1 MLVSLTAMKTAF
13 KIFISL
19 VTIYAVTSSALAQS
33 SVEEVATGAE
43 AAVKEMTASDINVYE
58 LIKDK
63 GGPVIYPLAV
73 ISIVTVVLIFFF
85 FITIRSNKV
94 VSDRFMN
101 NAEIL
106 IRKKDYL
113 GLTAQCNNSNESMAR
128 ITEKAVDFMTNNTG
142 VGFNE
147 VREVAEAEGS
157 RQAGML
163 NNRIGYLS
171 DIGSIATMMGLLGT
185 VIGMIVTFMRISQGN
200 VDGVQQMKVA
210 EGVYPALITTGIGL
224 SIGIVAMIFYS
235 FFRGKVQKYIAELE
249 AAAVH
254 IMALLSA
261 QHNRV
266 ARQRADSRSELRQNQ
281 SRQYFEDE
289 EEMATIAGEFAMPEN
304 QGRRRRD
311 AGNDALNDDIDGEMP
326 NSGRSR
332 TVEGI

>member
-1 MLVSLTAMKTAF
+1 MKTAF
-13 KIFISL
+13 KTFITL
-19 VTIYAVTSSALAQS
+19 VTMHIVTSTALAQ
-33 SVEEVATGAE
+33 VASDT
-43 AAVKEMTASDINVYE
+43 AAPAKEMTAADINVYE

-73 ISIVTVVLIFFF
+73 ISVLTVVLIFFF

-94 VSDRFMN
+94 VSDRFMS

-113 GLTAQCNNSNESMAR
+113 GLVAQCNNSNESMAR
-128 ITEKAVDFMTNNTG
+128 ITEKAVDFMTSNTG
-142 VGFNE
+142 VSFNE

-157 RQAGML
+157 RQSGML
-163 NNRIGYLS
+163 VNRISYLS

-249 AAAVH
+249 AAATH

-261 QHNRV
+261 QHNRA
-266 ARQRADSRSELRQNQ
+266 ARQRADVRTENRQNQ
-281 SRQYFEDE
+281 SRQYFEDADE
-289 EEMATIAGEFAMPEN
+289 VASIAEEFAIPGN
-304 QGRRRRD
+304 QGQRRLVRQND
-311 AGNDALNDDIDGEMP
+311 LDGPLPGSGN
-326 NSGRSR
+326 SR
-332 TVEGI
+332 AVEGI

>member
-1 MLVSLTAMKTAF
+1 MKTAF
-13 KIFISL
+13 KIFITL
-19 VTIYAVTSSALAQS
+19 VTIFAVTGTALAQGS
-33 SVEEVATGAE
+33 ADAATPA
-43 AAVKEMTASDINVYE
+43 KEMTAGDINVYE

-85 FITIRSNKV
+85 FITIRSNRV

-113 GLTAQCNNSNESMAR
+113 GLVAQCNNSDESMAR
-128 ITEKAVDFMTNNTG
+128 ITEKAVDFMTSNTG
-142 VGFNE
+142 VAFNE

-157 RQAGML
+157 RQSGML
-163 NNRIGYLS
+163 NNRISYLS

-249 AAAVH
+249 AAATH

-261 QHNRV
+261 QHNRA
-266 ARQRADSRSELRQNQ
+266 ARQRADMRAEQRQQQAQNQ
-281 SRQYFEDE
+281 PRQYFEDE
-289 EEMATIAGEFAMPEN
+289 AEMASIAEEFAMPES
-304 QGRRRRD
+304 QGHSQAKRRSD
-311 AGNDALNDDIDGEMP
+311 GLDDILNHGDFNDPQP
-326 NSGRSR
+326 NGGRSR

>member
-1 MLVSLTAMKTAF
+1 MLRSLTAMKTAF
-13 KIFISL
+13 KIYTTLIVMLLTASIA
-19 VTIYAVTSSALAQS
+19 TAQGT
-33 SVEEVATGAE
+33 AD
-43 AAVKEMTASDINVYE
+43 AAQMTASDINVYE

-63 GGPVIYPLAV
+63 GGPVVYPLAV
-73 ISIVTVVLIFFF
+73 ISVVTVVLIFFF
-85 FITIRSNKV
+85 FISIRRNKV

-101 NAEIL
+101 NAELL

-128 ITEKAVDFMTNNTG
+128 ITEKAVDFMTNNDG
-142 VGFNE
+142 VSFNE

-157 RQAGML
+157 RQAGMM
-163 NNRIGYLS
+163 NNRICYLS

-185 VIGMIVTFMRISQGN
+185 VIGMIVTFMQIAQGN

-235 FFRGKVQKYIAELE
+235 YFRGKVQNYIAELE
-249 AAAVH
+249 AAATH
-254 IMALLSA
+254 MLALLSA

-266 ARQRADSRSELRQNQ
+266 ARQRNDNRPNQ

-289 EEMATIAGEFAMPEN
+289 DEMSSIAEEFAMPEK
-304 QGRRRRD
+304 QGRARR
-311 AGNDALNDDIDGEMP
+311 NDDVLEHEGYQGPIP
-326 NSGRSR
+326 ASVKSR